1 MDDSANGRYDMI
13 LGWDLLTKL
22 GLDLKLSEHVIEGEK
37 LRSSDLRDSDPYIS
51 DPGILKLSEHV
62 IEGDDG
68 TFNGSTT
75 PMVDLGAYIFKCL
88 NTGKIAPEELFTNA
102 HAEELYYLEHV
113 CTATKTLRVILYAK
127 YG

>member
-22 GLDLKLSEHVIEGEK
+22 GLDLQ
-37 LRSSDLRDSDPYIS
+37 
-51 DPGILKLSEHV
+51 LSEHV